1 MDKSIKKFANKDEE
15 NIQGG
20 TPLLS
25 SVAVHG
31 GLVYVAGKGARG
43 ERDIR
48 KATTQVLDNIEEE
61 LKNAGSSMER
71 ALKVTV
77 YLDDLKEYSAMNEA
91 YRGRFGDQPP
101 VRSTVATY
109 GGIPGDSIIEIDC
122 IAALDE

>member
-1 MDKSIKKFANKDEE
+1 MDNIIKKFPNKDEE
-15 NIQGG
+15 IIQDRP
-20 TPLLS
+20 PLLS
-25 SVAVHG
+25 GAAIHG

-48 KATTQVLDNIEEE
+48 KATTQVLDSIEEE
-61 LKNAGSSMER
+61 LKNAGSSMEK

-77 YLDDLKEYSAMNEA
+77 FLDDLKEFSAMNEA

-122 IAALDE
+122 IAALD

>member
-1 MDKSIKKFANKDEE
+1 MDNSIKKYPNKEE
-15 NIQGG
+15 KNVQGRQ
-20 TPLLS
+20 PLLS
-25 SVAVHG
+25 GAVVHG

-48 KATTQVLDNIEEE
+48 KATTQVLDSIEEE
-61 LKNAGSSMER
+61 LINAGSSMEK

-77 YLDDLKEYSAMNEA
+77 FLDDLKEFSAMNEA
-91 YRGRFGDQPP
+91 YRGRFGDEPP

-122 IAALDE
+122 IAALD

>member
-1 MDKSIKKFANKDEE
+1 MDNSIKKIPNKEE
-15 NIQGG
+15 EIVQDRP
-20 TPLLS
+20 PLLS
-25 SVAVHG
+25 GAAIHG

-48 KATTQVLDNIEEE
+48 KATTQVLDSIEEE
-61 LKNAGSSMER
+61 LKNAGSSMEK

-77 YLDDLKEYSAMNEA
+77 FLDDLKEFSAMNEA

-122 IAALDE
+122 IAALD